1 MRCVNVYNQ
10 EYRYYT
16 SGFDCP
22 LVPITS
28 GCLNIRFLGYAEYR
42 YTSPD
47 HVSLRGMG

>member
-42 YTSPD
+42 YTLPD
-47 HVSLRGMG
+47 HVSLRGMA